1 MTGQERMDFL
11 ISALD
16 LPASCRVDQ
25 RVPKKVLVENLA
37 PTTSD
42 KRLLNDAIE
51 EIQWIAAL
59 KPNTAGVP
67 EYRDGQR
74 EYIEVAVLRITIR
87 GPLYRES
94 VEDGDGAASI
104 KRHTTVLRLAEL
116 VHRAVPYP
124 VLLLI
129 DAQQEAL
136 LSLVHKR
143 CAQNESGKVVLDGDM
158 AIVDVGNL
166 PSDHPFFLALS
177 IGHQPQA
184 TLFVLYQGW
193 IDCLT
198 ALQVSFLT
206 GTFQIARALGQGADR
221 REKLRECLRLS
232 QEIVRL
238 RAMASKEKQMAKLVD
253 LNLALKR
260 VHADLM
266 ATQQQLK
273 EST

>member
-1 MTGQERMDFL
+1 MTGREQTNFL
-11 ISALD
+11 IAALE

-37 PTTSD
+37 PTASD

-51 EIQWIAAL
+51 EIHWLAAL

-67 EYRDGQR
+67 EYRDEQR
-74 EYIEVAVLRITIR
+74 EYTEVAVLRITVR
-87 GPLYRES
+87 GALYRED
-94 VEDGDGAASI
+94 VGVGDGAESVTKHSNI
-104 KRHTTVLRLAEL
+104 SRLAQL

-129 DAQQEAL
+129 HAPQGVF
-136 LSLVHKR
+136 LSLAHKR
-143 CAQNESGKVVLDGDM
+143 GAQNEVGKVVLDGEV
-158 AIVDVGNL
+158 ATVDVGNL
-166 PSDHPFFLALS
+166 PSDHPFFQALS
-177 IGHQPQA
+177 LARQPQA

-198 ALQVSFLT
+198 ALQVACFT
-206 GTFQIARALGQGADR
+206 GTFQIANAPGQGAAW
-221 REKLRECLRLS
+221 REKMRECLRLS
-232 QEIVRL
+232 QEIARL

-260 VHADLM
+260 VHADLT

>member
-1 MTGQERMDFL
+1 MTEQERTDFL
-11 ISALD
+11 ISTLD

-25 RVPKKVLVENLA
+25 RVPKKMLIENLS
-37 PTTSD
+37 PTPSD

-67 EYRDGQR
+67 EYRDEQR
-74 EYIEVAVLRITIR
+74 EYIEVAVLRITVR
-87 GPLYRES
+87 GPLYRKS
-94 VEDGDGAASI
+94 IEDGDGTASI
-104 KRHTTVLRLAEL
+104 KWHSTILRLAEL

-129 DAQQEAL
+129 DAQRRVL

-143 CAQNESGKVVLDGDM
+143 RAQNEAGKVVLDGDV
-158 AIVDVGNL
+158 AIADVGDL
-166 PSDHPFFLALS
+166 PSDHSFFEALS
-177 IGHQPQA
+177 LGHQPQA
-184 TLFVLYQGW
+184 SLFMLYQGW

-198 ALQVSFLT
+198 ALEVSCLT
-206 GTFQIARALGQGADR
+206 GTFQIARAPGQGADR
-221 REKLRECLRLS
+221 RVMLRECLRLS

-238 RAMASKEKQMAKLVD
+238 RAMASKEKQMAKVVD

-260 VHADLM
+260 VHADLI
-266 ATQQQLK
+266 ATQQRLK
-273 EST
+273 ECT